1 MMLGDESPDAKDKSP
16 GKLDGWWGPRFETKK
31 QGWISERVLI
41 LCGFGFC
48 SMMILIKK
56 QEGLWK
62 IRNEVFG
69 V

>member
-16 GKLDGWWGPRFETKK
+16 GKLDCWCGRFETKK

-56 QEGLWK
+56 TGRTLENSK
-62 IRNEVFG
+62 
-69 V
+69 